1 MSKTPSKRLF
11 ALIKSLSG
19 PEKRYFKVANRS
31 DSGSKYWLLFN
42 AIESQETFNEV
53 LLQQEVYGK
62 TPVQSRKYSELK
74 AYLYDLLL
82 KSLQQYDEQTSVDYQ
97 LKHLLMGIRSLHR
110 RWLFDDCKYLL
121 KRTKKIAQKYE
132 RFSVILEVLD
142 WEKQLAYASV
152 DVDYLDNNL
161 ALLQEEE
168 QSCLAKM
175 ANIKIYQGL
184 FYRLYLMVQKN
195 TVRSQEGKHEVE
207 TLAKHP
213 LLISEDQCLSFRAK
227 ILFYRIH
234 SILHYQFRRMEA
246 FYTSCKALIELM
258 ESEPSILKEDSTQY
272 IAALSNLA
280 ASCGYEGAYQE
291 MRDVLEKL
299 RKVKPQTIDDQLKIH
314 RQYYNNYF
322 GLCINTGSFEE
333 GLKVLKRHLQDVKK
347 IDNSL
352 FEHRSFYFQYFYI
365 YFGVEDYDQ
374 ALNYLNE
381 WLNLPRSVDQ
391 QDLQHLARLLNLVV
405 HFEVGNTI
413 LLTSLL
419 RSTQR
424 NLQKKG
430 RYNAFEQLFIQCLK
444 QANQLPAYREQ
455 QKVFKEYL
463 KKLETQQLTARD
475 RATLRFFDFES
486 WLKSKATR
494 TPFSE
499 VIRAKNSLA

>member
-19 PEKRYFKVANRS
+19 SEKRYFKVLNGS
-31 DSGSKYWLLFN
+31 DSGSKYWVLFK
-42 AIESQETFNEV
+42 AIEAQEVFDDEK
-53 LLQQEVYGK
+53 LQQEVYGK
-62 TPVQSRKYSELK
+62 APVQSRKYSELK
-74 AYLYDLLL
+74 AYLYDRVL

-97 LKHLLMGIRSLHR
+97 LKNLLMGVRSLHR
-110 RWLFDDCKYLL
+110 RWLFDDCKYML
-121 KRTKKIAQKYE
+121 KKAKKTALKYE

-161 ALLQEEE
+161 ALLQQEEE
-168 QSCLAKM
+168 TCLAKM
-175 ANIKIYQGL
+175 ANIKAYQGL
-184 FYRLYLMVQKN
+184 FYRLYLMAQKN
-195 TVRSQEGKHEVE
+195 TVRSQHGKREVE
-207 TLAKHP
+207 ALAQHA
-213 LLISEDQCLSFRAK
+213 LLASPDNCLSFRAK
-227 ILFYRIH
+227 VLYYRIQ
-234 SILHYQFRRMEA
+234 SILHYQFRETEA
-246 FYTSCKALIELM
+246 FYASCKALIELM
-258 ESEPSILKEDSTQY
+258 ESEPTLLKEDSSQY
-272 IAALSNLA
+272 IAALSNFA
-280 ASCGYEGAYQE
+280 ASCGYQGAYLE
-291 MRDVLEKL
+291 MREVLDKL
-299 RKVKPQTIDDQLKIH
+299 KKVKPQTIDDQLKIH

-322 GLCINTGSFEE
+322 GLCINTGSFAE
-333 GLKVLKRHLQDVKK
+333 GLKILKRHLQDVKK
-347 IDNSL
+347 LDNSL

-391 QDLQHLARLLNLVV
+391 QDLQHLARLLNLIV
-405 HFEVGNTI
+405 HFEMDNTI

-430 RYNAFEQLFIQCLK
+430 RFNTFEQLFIQCLK

-455 QKVFKEYL
+455 QKTFKAYL
-463 KKLETQQLTARD
+463 QKLKALELTPRD

-494 TPFSE
+494 TPFAD
-499 VIRAKNSLA
+499 VIQGKSNQ

>member
-19 PEKRYFKVANRS
+19 PEKRYFKVVNRA
-31 DSGSKYWLLFN
+31 DSGSKYWLLFH
-42 AIESQETFNEV
+42 AIEAQEVFDDE

-62 TPVQSRKYSELK
+62 APVQSRKYSELK

-82 KSLQQYDEQTSVDYQ
+82 KSLQQYDEQTSIDYQ
-97 LKHLLMGIRSLHR
+97 LKHLLMGVRSLHR

-121 KRTKKIAQKYE
+121 KRAKKIALKYE

-142 WEKQLAYASV
+142 WEKQLAYAGG
-152 DVDYLDNNL
+152 DVDFLNTNL
-161 ALLQEEE
+161 TTLQQEEE
-168 QSCLAKM
+168 SCLAKM

-195 TVRSQEGKHEVE
+195 TVRSQTGKQEVE
-207 TLAKHP
+207 TLAQHP
-213 LLISEDQCLSFRAK
+213 LLAAENQCLSFRAK

-234 SILHYQFRRMEA
+234 SILHYQFRETEA
-246 FYTSCKALIELM
+246 FYNSCKALIELM
-258 ESEPSILKEDSTQY
+258 ESSPAILKEDSTQY
-272 IAALSNLA
+272 IAALSNFA
-280 ASCGYEGAYQE
+280 ASCGYRGAYEE
-291 MRDVLEKL
+291 MRSVLEKL

-405 HFEVGNTI
+405 HFEMGNTI

-430 RYNAFEQLFIQCLK
+430 RYNTFEQLLIQCLK

-455 QKVFKEYL
+455 QKVFKDYL
-463 KKLETQQLTARD
+463 EKLAVQTLTARD

-486 WLKSKATR
+486 WLEAKASR
-494 TPFSE
+494 TLFSE
-499 VIRAKNSLA
+499 VVKRKISHT

>member
-1 MSKTPSKRLF
+1 MSKTPSIRLF
-11 ALIKSLSG
+11 ALVKSLSG

-42 AIESQETFNEV
+42 AIEAQEEFNDEG
-53 LLQQEVYGK
+53 LQQAVYGK

-97 LKHLLMGIRSLHR
+97 LKHLLMGVRSLHR

-121 KRTKKIAQKYE
+121 KRAKKIALKYE
-132 RFSVILEVLD
+132 RFSVILEILD

-168 QSCLAKM
+168 QHCLARM
-175 ANIKIYQGL
+175 ANIKSYQAL

-195 TVRSQEGKHEVE
+195 TVRSQAGKLEVE

-213 LLISEDQCLSFRAK
+213 LLSEEDQCLSFRAR
-227 ILFYRIH
+227 ILFHRIH
-234 SILHYQFRRMEA
+234 SILHYQFRETEA
-246 FYTSCKALIELM
+246 FYHSCKALIILM
-258 ESEPSILKEDSTQY
+258 ESSSAILKEDTTQY
-272 IAALSNLA
+272 IAALSNYA
-280 ASCGYEGAYQE
+280 ASCGYMGAYEE
-291 MRDVLEKL
+291 MRGVLEKL

-322 GLCINTGSFEE
+322 GLCINTGSFAE
-333 GLKVLKRHLQDVKK
+333 GLRVLKRHLQDVKK

-365 YFGVEDYDQ
+365 YFGVGDYDQ

-405 HFEVGNTI
+405 HFEMGNTI

-424 NLQKKG
+424 NLQKNG
-430 RYNAFEQLFIQCLK
+430 RYNTFEQLLIQCLK
-444 QANQLPAYREQ
+444 QANHLPAYREQ
-455 QKVFKEYL
+455 QKVFKDYL
-463 KKLETQQLTARD
+463 EKLELQELTARD

-486 WLKSKATR
+486 WLKCKATR
-494 TPFSE
+494 TPFAE
-499 VIRAKNSLA
+499 VVKTKNS